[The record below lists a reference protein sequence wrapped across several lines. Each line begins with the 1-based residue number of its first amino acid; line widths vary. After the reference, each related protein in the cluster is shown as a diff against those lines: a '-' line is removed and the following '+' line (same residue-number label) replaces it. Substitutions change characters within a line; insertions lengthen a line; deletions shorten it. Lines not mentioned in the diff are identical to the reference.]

1 MELAT
6 IREQLKA
13 LHARLDAEKQRVDA
27 ITAAKRRLE
36 RLQLDLERA
45 NADADLERAA
55 RLLYGDIPATQKEI
69 EKLSKE
75 QQDAAAEESRA
86 ASATGGKLLSEVVGP
101 EEVRCADRVHACRFY
116 VSSRAATTRPA
127 AASAT
132 HVFLQVADVVSRW
145 TGIPVSKLTATD
157 RDRLLNLEKHLSER
171 VIGQDVAVKAVSRA
185 ILRSRGG
192 LAPPN
197 RPASFLFIGPT
208 GTGKTELAKA
218 LAR

>member
-1 MELAT
+1 MLLLLLHRHAAVELAT
-6 IREQLKA
+6 IREQLKT

-27 ITAAKRRLE
+27 ITTAKRRLE

-101 EEVRCADRVHACRFY
+101 EEVRQAFEGDGFKSARSVIIRGVTIRRRLCSAWFDCRW
-116 VSSRAATTRPA
+116 
-127 AASAT
+127 
-132 HVFLQVADVVSRW
+132 LM
-145 TGIPVSKLTATD
+145 LC
-157 RDRLLNLEKHLSER
+157 
-171 VIGQDVAVKAVSRA
+171 
-185 ILRSRGG
+185 RGG
-192 LAPPN
+192 
-197 RPASFLFIGPT
+197 RASLC
-208 GTGKTELAKA
+208 
-218 LAR
+218 RS